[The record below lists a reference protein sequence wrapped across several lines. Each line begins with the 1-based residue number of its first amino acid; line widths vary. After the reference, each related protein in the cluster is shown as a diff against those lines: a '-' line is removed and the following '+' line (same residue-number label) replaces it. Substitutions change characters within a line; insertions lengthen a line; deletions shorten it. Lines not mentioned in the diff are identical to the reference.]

1 MCTYER
7 SGVEIDQCTECLGI
21 YLDRGELPRLIDAE
35 AAYFQ
40 PQQPLRART
49 ADTFNGIARQRQ
61 SLVRPAGTRWPGCS

>member
-7 SGVEIDQCTECLGI
+7 SGVEIDQCTQCLGI

-40 PQQPLRART
+40 PQQPVHA
-49 ADTFNGIARQRQ
+49 
-61 SLVRPAGTRWPGCS
+61 PAHR